1 MSQWTHI
8 AGVIRI
14 DALRDGDERDIQQ
27 EKALKGLFRTW
38 SYGDRDSKRY
48 KCNVPSGSE
57 GSIQVKIVPGE
68 DHSLAAYVIL
78 LWGDLRDFG
87 DAEDIRNLKKWWKNL
102 IDKFERPGFAP
113 PEIKNYYFMGIRQAC
128 LKIEVEGTAK
138 PIILGK

>member
-1 MSQWTHI
+1 MSQWTHL

-38 SYGDRDSKRY
+38 SYGDRDFKKY

-68 DHSLAAYVIL
+68 EDSLAAYAIL

-87 DAEDIRNLKKWWKNL
+87 DAEDIKNLKKWWKHI
-102 IDKFERPGFAP
+102 IDKFEHPDLVA
-113 PEIKNYYFMGIRQAC
+113 PEIKNCYFMGIRQAC

>member
-14 DALRDGDERDIQQ
+14 DAIRHGNGRDMQQ
-27 EKALKGLFRTW
+27 HKALKELFRTW
-38 SYGDRDSKRY
+38 SYGDRNSKRA
-48 KCNVPSGSE
+48 KCNVPYGSE

-68 DHSLAAYVIL
+68 EDSLAAYAIL

-87 DAEDIRNLKKWWKNL
+87 DAEDIKNLKKWWKHI
-102 IDKFERPGFAP
+102 IDKFEHPDLVA
-113 PEIKNYYFMGIRQAC
+113 PEIKNCYFMGIRQAC
-128 LKIEVEGTAK
+128 LKIEVEGAAK

>member
-1 MSQWTHI
+1 MSQWTHV

-27 EKALKGLFRTW
+27 EEALKGLFRTW
-38 SYGDRDSKRY
+38 SYGDRNSKRS

-57 GSIQVKIVPGE
+57 GSLHVKIVPGE
-68 DHSLAAYVIL
+68 EHSLAAYAVL

-87 DAEDIRNLKKWWKNL
+87 DAEDIKNLKKWWKNL
-102 IDKFERPGFAP
+102 IDKFERPDLAP
-113 PEIKNYYFMGIRQAC
+113 PEIKNCYLMGIRQAC
-128 LKIEVEGTAK
+128 LKVEVEGTDK